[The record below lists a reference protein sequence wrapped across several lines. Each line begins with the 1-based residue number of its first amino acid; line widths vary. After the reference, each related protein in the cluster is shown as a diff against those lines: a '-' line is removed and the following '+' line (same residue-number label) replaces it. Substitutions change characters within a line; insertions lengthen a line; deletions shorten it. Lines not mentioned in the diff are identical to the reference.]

1 MQQSSILVTG
11 GGGGI
16 GAMLA
21 RRAAREGWFV
31 LVAGRNLERLEA
43 AASDARR
50 NGGGAAALE
59 LDLADPESI
68 RRALETAQ
76 TLCEGLGPI
85 EALVNCA
92 GIAISAPVFGGAD
105 ELYEQHMAVNF
116 HGARRMIE
124 ALAPTMRALKRGRI
138 VNVASSAGLR
148 GYAYTSAYCASKHAL
163 LGYTRAVAQ
172 EFAGSGVSIS
182 AVCPHFVDSPLT
194 DASVQRLV
202 EKTDKSEVELRAYFA
217 RQNPGGRLI
226 STTEVADAIW
236 SLVLGEENGT
246 ILELDGE
253 RVLRVEGPVMKRA

>member
-1 MQQSSILVTG
+1 
-11 GGGGI
+11 
-16 GAMLA
+16 
-21 RRAAREGWFV
+21 
-31 LVAGRNLERLEA
+31 
-43 AASDARR
+43 
-50 NGGGAAALE
+50 
-59 LDLADPESI
+59 
-68 RRALETAQ
+68 
-76 TLCEGLGPI
+76 
-85 EALVNCA
+85 
-92 GIAISAPVFGGAD
+92 
-105 ELYEQHMAVNF
+105 
-116 HGARRMIE
+116 
-124 ALAPTMRALKRGRI
+124 
-138 VNVASSAGLR
+138 LR

-217 RQNPGGRLI
+217 RQTPGGRLI